1 MIIWCNMQSK
11 PIHLSR
17 SENNNIHVHILK
29 HICIKIKVSHF
40 KFNFFSVNGFKS
52 EQCGTADFLK
62 NCNIYHMSSKQLV
75 IVCNY
80 ILHSSGFV
88 LAICIH
94 FEHMIAMRLLSVL
107 LVYYLLFAIFSFCS
121 YYLTELTVQNSQ
133 GDHCILIGLVGTETG
148 PLTAMSH
155 IYDQAPRMLQL
166 SLPEIVG
173 MIASERHIVRE
184 LMERRQSYDGL
195 M

>member
-1 MIIWCNMQSK
+1 MYKYRSMLGPFHHSSLYGRACWYWSRYHGTGAFKQYLGCRVSGAFATWRAKLFARIYTKVSAFPMIIWCNMQSK

-80 ILHSSGFV
+80 ILHSSSQN
-88 LAICIH
+88 H
-94 FEHMIAMRLLSVL
+94 EM
-107 LVYYLLFAIFSFCS
+107 LFM
-121 YYLTELTVQNSQ
+121 
-133 GDHCILIGLVGTETG
+133 LI
-148 PLTAMSH
+148 
-155 IYDQAPRMLQL
+155 IN
-166 SLPEIVG
+166 
-173 MIASERHIVRE
+173 
-184 LMERRQSYDGL
+184 
-195 M
+195 